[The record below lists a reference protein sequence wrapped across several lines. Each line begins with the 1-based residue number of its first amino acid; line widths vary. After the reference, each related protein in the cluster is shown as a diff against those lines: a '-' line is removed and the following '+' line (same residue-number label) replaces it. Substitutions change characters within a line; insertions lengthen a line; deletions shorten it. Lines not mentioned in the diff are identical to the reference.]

1 MRKAAIALTA
11 LLGHISWTASAHAA
25 WPTIDGVMR
34 AAQERAPDMA
44 EARGAATVARAG
56 ASAARLSPLNNP
68 YLEMFVDRGRDTKDV
83 TIATNL
89 WLPVEVNGQ
98 RGARIDES
106 DRLIGWRERQL
117 AQTRAEIIA
126 AAVVAYGRV
135 LVAHARVNETH
146 DAVEY
151 AKRESEYF
159 TARLAAQDTTRYEKS
174 LADAEVSRWM
184 LLNAEAMVSLTQAR
198 TSLALLLGDDV
209 GEPPDGATP
218 NPPPLRNAWDAPH
231 VARVLDSHP
240 QLLALRA
247 EQHYWK
253 ASASR
258 WSADR
263 NVPLNFILSAGRGDA
278 GEPRFGGGLSWTFP
292 FLRKNQGEVAR
303 ANAEEQ
309 RAGTLEAS
317 YRVVLRTSVD
327 GTVRSLRTLTQAL
340 EELDT
345 NGLVAMEKVLEAA
358 KEGYKLGKVEL
369 FRVLAARRELVLAR
383 TRRLDVLEA
392 VWRATGELTVL
403 SGGDLP

>member
-1 MRKAAIALTA
+1 MRKAAVVLAA
-11 LLGHISWTASAHAA
+11 LLAHATWSAGARAA
-25 WPTIDGVMR
+25 WPTVDGVMR

-44 EARGAATVARAG
+44 EARGLATVAKAG

-89 WLPVEVNGQ
+89 WLPVEINGQ
-98 RGARIDES
+98 RGSRIEES
-106 DRLIGWRERQL
+106 DKLIGWRERQL
-117 AQTRAEIIA
+117 AQTRAAVA
-126 AAVVAYGRV
+126 AAALVAYGHV
-135 LVAHARVNETH
+135 LVAHARVAETRE
-146 DAVEY
+146 AVEY

-159 TARLAAQDTTRYEKS
+159 AARLAAQDTTRYEKS

-184 LLNAEAMVSLTQAR
+184 LLNAEATVGFTQAR
-198 TSLALLLGDDV
+198 TNLALLLGDDV
-209 GEPPDGATP
+209 GDPPEGAAPT
-218 NPPPLRNAWDAPH
+218 PPPLRNAWDAPH
-231 VARVLDSHP
+231 IARVLDAHP
-240 QLLALRA
+240 QLQALRA
-247 EQHYWK
+247 EQQYWK
-253 ASASR
+253 ATSAR
-258 WSADR
+258 WNADK

-278 GEPRFGGGLSWTFP
+278 GEARLGGGLSWTFP
-292 FLRKNQGEVAR
+292 FLRKNQGEVAK
-303 ANAEEQ
+303 ANAEEL
-309 RAGTLEAS
+309 RANTLEAS

-340 EELDT
+340 AELET

-369 FRVLAARRELVLAR
+369 FRVLAARRDLVLAR
-383 TRRLDVLEA
+383 TRRLDVLDA